1 MKQQILTYCVSPP
14 TICNRSRNDI
24 PDSRY
29 LSSIGLLNNVD
40 SIYKRY
46 NINDGS
52 GPMILVFGGDG
63 KILHNAYAD
72 SYGYISNS
80 LFDDV
85 WLLSPGGIR
94 VSSSM
99 NQRRRDENCNWRW
112 LSDSSSSSKVEMT
125 AHHAWNATCGWKK
138 DDKAHGAAFASM
150 DEASDNN
157 QSEVQSEQCRLESI
171 MIAAWCREQ
180 YQSFYMP

>member
-1 MKQQILTYCVSPP
+1 MFSPP
-14 TICNRSRNDI
+14 TICNLSRNDI

-29 LSSIGLLNNVD
+29 LSSIGLLSNVH

-63 KILHNAYAD
+63 KLQHNAYAD
-72 SYGYISNS
+72 SYGYTSNS

-85 WLLSPGGIR
+85 WMLSPGGIR
-94 VSSSM
+94 TSSSM
-99 NQRRRDENCNWRW
+99 NQRRRDENCIWRW
-112 LSDSSSSSKVEMT
+112 LSDSSSASEAEMT
-125 AHHAWNATCGWKK
+125 AHHAWNATCGWKEE
-138 DDKAHGAAFASM
+138 DKANRAASVSL
-150 DEASDNN
+150 DEVNDDN
-157 QSEVQSEQCRLESI
+157 QSVVQSGPCRLESI